1 MRGRV
6 VDFIDFHVWPVFN
19 LADSRHRDRCDP
31 AGVGGTP
38 GAAKGGEGATRAD
51 GGAVVRLTLDAEEGR
66 LDAVVA
72 TMTGEARA
80 DVQRAIAAGKVH
92 VDGEPRSKSF
102 RLRGGE
108 RLTIEIER
116 DAPIAPEGPSVPI
129 RYEDEHLVVI
139 VKPAGVVTHP
149 TAGRRDGTLV
159 NRLLGMGVP
168 LAPAGGPLRP
178 GIVHRLDAGTSGLM
192 VVAKTDPA
200 YAALRSMFRAHTV
213 QRAYLALVRGAVA
226 NDAFAVDAPLGRR
239 AAKVVVDATEGRR
252 AETGFEVRERLAGAT
267 LLEAFPGRDA
277 RIRSACIWRRSGIR
291 SSGTVRTGDEATT
304 PAGSGW
310 TARSCMPGACRSL
323 IRWVIERVEI
333 EEDLPEDLESA
344 LARSD
349 DPPA

>member
-1 MRGRV
+1 M
-6 VDFIDFHVWPVFN
+6 
-19 LADSRHRDRCDP
+19 
-31 AGVGGTP
+31 
-38 GAAKGGEGATRAD
+38 
-51 GGAVVRLTLDAEEGR
+51 RLTLDAEEGR

-108 RLTIEIER
+108 RLTIEIEG

-168 LAPAGGPLRP
+168 LAPAGGSLRP

-192 VVAKTDPA
+192 VVAKTEPA

-226 NDAFAVDAPLGRR
+226 HDAFAVDAPLGRR

-267 LLEAFPGRDA
+267 LLEAFPRTGRTHQIRVHLAAIGHPVLGDRAYGGRGDDA
-277 RIRSACIWRRSGIR
+277 RRAGLDRPFLHAWRLAFAHPM
-291 SSGTVRTGDEATT
+291 GD
-304 PAGSGW
+304 G
-310 TARSCMPGACRSL
+310 
-323 IRWVIERVEI
+323 RVEI
-333 EEDLPEDLESA
+333 EEDLPDDLASA
-344 LARSD
+344 LARIR
-349 DPPA
+349 